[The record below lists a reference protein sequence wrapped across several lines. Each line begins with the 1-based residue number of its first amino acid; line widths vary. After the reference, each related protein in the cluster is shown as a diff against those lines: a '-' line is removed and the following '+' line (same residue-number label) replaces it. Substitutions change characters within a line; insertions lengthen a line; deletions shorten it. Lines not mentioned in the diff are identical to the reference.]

1 MTTPSFTQTFGG
13 TNIYSSDVSYRYVSL
28 TISQVLDWP
37 LETAPTQD
45 VVASIMDINA
55 TTTSLVI
62 TMPDATQASTGETV
76 LFNNVGANTF
86 SIVDSTGTQ
95 ICAPTSGSTF
105 QIYLTSNSTAAGTW
119 RSFQYGASAS
129 ASNAASL
136 AGLGLKAISTT
147 LNQSMPVSSF
157 SGNYTA
163 GVSDRAKA
171 YVWTGGAGTLALTA
185 APSLGNDW
193 FLQVRNGGTGDL
205 TINPNSSELING
217 ATTLVLSP
225 GDSCIIITD
234 GVEFWTIGFGQ
245 SAIYAF
251 SVLQIDISGTGN
263 YTLSIAELNK
273 TAYVFTGTLTGNRD
287 IIVPTT
293 TQQYW
298 VSNQTSGSYTLGI
311 RTAGQ
316 ASPGVTVAQNARAI
330 LYCDGTDVV
339 DADTSTIGIPLSVAQ
354 GGTGSTTASGA
365 RTNLGATTVGNAV
378 FTAVNAAAAQVALDL
393 DPIKGGTY

>member
-1 MTTPSFTQTFGG
+1 MSSFTQTFGG

-205 TINPNSSELING
+205 TIDPNSSELING

-354 GGTGSTTASGA
+354 GGTGATTASGA

>member
-1 MTTPSFTQTFGG
+1 MSSFTQTFGG

-37 LETAPTQD
+37 LETAPTND

-62 TMPDATQASTGETV
+62 TMPDAREASTGETV

-86 SIVDSTGTQ
+86 TVVDSTGTQ
-95 ICAPTSGSTF
+95 ICAPSSGSTF
-105 QIYLTSNSTAAGTW
+105 QVYLTSNSTAAGTW

-129 ASNAASL
+129 AADAANL

-157 SGNYTA
+157 STNYTA
-163 GVSDRAKA
+163 GLGDRAKA
-171 YVWTGGAGTLALTA
+171 LIWTGGAGTFFLTA
-185 APSLGNDW
+185 APTLGNDW

-205 TINPNSSELING
+205 TIDPNSSETING
-217 ATTLVLSP
+217 AATLVLSP

-234 GVEFWTIGFGQ
+234 GVDFWTIGFGQ
-245 SAIYAF
+245 SAVYAF

-273 TAYVFTGTLTGNRD
+273 TAYIFTGTLTGNRD

-293 TQQYW
+293 VQQYW
-298 VSNQTSGSYTLGI
+298 VSNQTTGSYTLGV

-316 ASPGVTVAQNARAI
+316 ASPGVTIAQNARAI
-330 LYCDGTDVV
+330 FYCDGTDVV
-339 DADTSTIGIPLSVAQ
+339 DADTSTIGIPIPISQ
-354 GGTGSTTASGA
+354 GGTGATTASGA
-365 RTNLGATTVGNAV
+365 RTNLGATTIGNAV
-378 FTAVNAAAAQVALDL
+378 FTAANTTAAQIALGL
-393 DPIKGGTY
+393 DPIEGGTY

>member
-1 MTTPSFTQTFGG
+1 MTATFTQTFGG
-13 TNIYSSDVSYRYVSL
+13 TNIYPSDVSYRYVSL
-28 TISQVLDWP
+28 TISQTLDWA
-37 LETAPTQD
+37 LETAPSNN

-62 TMPDATQASTGETV
+62 TMPDAREASTGQTV
-76 LFNNVGANTF
+76 LFNNVGSNTF
-86 SIVDSTGTQ
+86 TVKTSTGTQ

-105 QIYLTSNSTAAGTW
+105 QIYLTDNSTAAGTW

-129 ASNAASL
+129 AADAANL
-136 AGLGLKAISTT
+136 AGLGIKAIATT

-157 SGNYTA
+157 SSNYTA
-163 GVSDRAKA
+163 GVSDRSKA
-171 YVWTGGAGTLALTA
+171 YVWTGGAGTLSLTA

-205 TINPNSSELING
+205 TVDPNSSEMING
-217 ATTLVLSP
+217 VATLTLSP

-234 GVEFWTIGFGQ
+234 GTQFWTIGFGQ

-251 SVLQIDISGTGN
+251 SVLQIDVSGTGN

-273 TAYVFTGTLTGNRD
+273 TAYIFTGTLTGNRD
-287 IIVPTT
+287 IIVPNT

-298 VSNQTSGSYTLGI
+298 VSNQTSGAYTLGL

-316 ASPGVTVAQNARAI
+316 PSPGVTVSQSARAI

-339 DADTSTIGIPLSVAQ
+339 DADTSTIGLPLSIAQ
-354 GGTGSTTASGA
+354 GGTGATTASNA
-365 RTNLGATTVGNAV
+365 RINLGATTVGNAV
-378 FTAVNAAAAQVALDL
+378 FTAANAAAAQVALDL

>member
-1 MTTPSFTQTFGG
+1 MTASFTQTFGG

-86 SIVDSTGTQ
+86 SVVDSTGTQ

-205 TINPNSSELING
+205 TIDPNSSELING

-354 GGTGSTTASGA
+354 GGTGATTASGA

-378 FTAVNAAAAQVALDL
+378 FTAANAAAAQVALDL